1 MKVLR
6 DMDCDDSAFSYPDVL
21 IVGAGLAGLGMGVGL
36 RQAGID
42 DFVILEK
49 ASEVGGTWRSNTYPG
64 CACDVMSMMYSYS
77 FAPHTGW
84 SKLYAE
90 QPEILD
96 YARRVVKDFALE
108 PHLRFDSEVVSY
120 EFDDA
125 VDRWWVRTRGGE
137 LYCPRVV
144 VLCHGALHRPN
155 IPEFPGRDRFSGPIV
170 HTAEWDSSIDVTDKR
185 VAVIGT
191 GASAVQLVPA
201 IAGQAAHVEVFQR
214 TPHWVLPKLNRTIG
228 DRERRLLTRV
238 PGLRALY
245 RNIAF
250 WTHEIPV
257 AGFLHPRLL
266 PVLRWAA
273 LRTLR
278 KQVPDPALRAKLIP
292 DYTIGCKRILLTSD
306 YYPTLAR
313 PDVDLVTA
321 AIAAFESGGV
331 RTADGV
337 LHEADLIVLATG
349 FDTDNRCA
357 REHIVGRDGITIQQ
371 AWRDGVQAYLGMS
384 VSGFPNLFL
393 VMGPNSGG
401 GAQSILFVIEA
412 QIRYIVKCL
421 HLLRRGGA
429 TRIEVRPEVQRG
441 FNERLH
447 AKLSRSVW
455 NSGGCASWF
464 LDHTGNN
471 RQCWPGTGTSYWW
484 ATRTPK
490 ARSFRL
496 TRESSL
502 HAVENQRC

>member
-1 MKVLR
+1 MT
-6 DMDCDDSAFSYPDVL
+6 DFSYPDVL
-21 IVGAGLAGLGMGVGL
+21 IVGAGMAGVGMGVGL
-36 RQAGID
+36 RRAGVEN
-42 DFVILEK
+42 FVILEK
-49 ASEVGGTWRSNTYPG
+49 AHEIGGTWRSNTYPG
-64 CACDVMSMMYSYS
+64 CACDVMSLMYSYS

-84 SKLYAE
+84 SKLYAD

-108 PHLRFDSEVVSY
+108 AHIRFDSEVVSY

-144 VLCHGALHRPN
+144 VLCNGVLHRPHR
-155 IPEFPGRDRFSGPIV
+155 PEFAGQDRFAGPIV
-170 HTAEWDSSIDVTDKR
+170 HTADWDPALDLTGKR

-201 IAGQAAHVEVFQR
+201 VAGVAERVTVFQR
-214 TPHWVLPKLNRTIG
+214 TPHWVLPKPNRAIG
-228 DRERRLLTRV
+228 ARERRLLSRV

-245 RNIAF
+245 RNFAF
-250 WTHEIPV
+250 WTHEVPV

-266 PVLRWAA
+266 RVLRWAA

-278 KQVPDPALRAKLIP
+278 RQVPDPVLRAKLVP
-292 DYTIGCKRILLTSD
+292 EYTIGCKRILLTSD
-306 YYPTLAR
+306 YYPALCR
-313 PDVDLVTA
+313 PDVELVTA
-321 AIAAFESGGV
+321 GIAEFEPGGV

-337 LHEADLIVLATG
+337 LHEADVIVLATG

-357 REHIVGRDGITIQQ
+357 GEHIVGRDGYTIAR
-371 AWRDGVQAYLGMS
+371 AWRDGMRAYLGMT
-384 VSGFPNLFL
+384 VAGFPNLFL
-393 VMGPNSGG
+393 IMGPNSGG

-412 QIRYIVKCL
+412 QIRYITRCL
-421 HLLRRGGA
+421 GMLRRDGA
-429 TRIEVRPEVQRG
+429 TRMEVRPEIQRE
-441 FNERLH
+441 FNRWLH
-447 AKLSRSVW
+447 SKLSRSVW
-455 NSGGCASWF
+455 NSGCDSWF

-490 ARSFRL
+490 ASSFEF
-496 TRESSL
+496 TRAAAL
-502 HAVENQRC
+502 HTVEKQ